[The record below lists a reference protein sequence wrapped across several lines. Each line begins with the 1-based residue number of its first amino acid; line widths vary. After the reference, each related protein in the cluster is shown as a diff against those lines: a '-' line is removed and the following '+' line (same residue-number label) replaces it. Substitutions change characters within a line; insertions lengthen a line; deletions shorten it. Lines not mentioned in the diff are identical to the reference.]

1 MRRRGGAGRRIV
13 VAGAGGFL
21 GKPLVQALRACGANV
36 VPVSRTS
43 RGPDW
48 YVADAG
54 DFDAVRRLF
63 RETRPEIVYHLVSES
78 RGDRD
83 HSVIQASLRND
94 VQASV
99 NLYQAALEFGAE
111 RVIATGSLEEPRG
124 DADSATP
131 GTPYA
136 AAKYT
141 SSIYARMFR
150 STYGVKI
157 ALLRPFMAYGPGQ
170 KPYKV
175 VPATIRA
182 LLKGETAKLGSG
194 TRPVDWVYVDD
205 VIEAFVAAATADG
218 IFGPT
223 IDLGSGVGVTIR
235 ECMVLLAQLIDPRAR
250 LEFGTVPDRGEVR
263 IADTR
268 LATETLG
275 WTARTSLRDGLLKT
289 IESYRKETERERV

>member
-1 MRRRGGAGRRIV
+1 MLSRRV
-13 VAGAGGFL
+13 MVAGASGFL
-21 GKPLVQALRACGANV
+21 GAPLVAALRRTGAEV

-43 RGPDW
+43 RGSDW
-48 YVADAG
+48 YAADMG
-54 DFDAVRRLF
+54 DFEQVGALF
-63 RETRPEIVYHLVSES
+63 RATRPEIVYHLVSES

-83 HSVIQASLRND
+83 PSVIQASLRND
-94 VQASV
+94 VLASV
-99 NLYQAALEFGAE
+99 NLYQAAHEFGAE

-124 DADSATP
+124 EADGATP

-157 ALLRPFMAYGPGQ
+157 ALLRPYMTYGPGQ

-182 LLKGETAKLGSG
+182 LLRGETAKLGSG
-194 TRPVDWVYVDD
+194 TRAVDWVYVDD
-205 VIEAFVAAATADG
+205 VIEAFVAAATADD
-218 IFGPT
+218 IFGAT
-223 IDLGSGVGVTIR
+223 IDLGAGVGVTIR
-235 ECMVLLAQLIDPRAR
+235 DCMLLLAGLIGPEAR
-250 LEFGTVPDRGEVR
+250 LEFGAVPDRGEVR

-268 LATETLG
+268 LAADRLG
-275 WTARTSLRDGLLKT
+275 WTARTSLREGLVRT
-289 IESYRKETERERV
+289 IQSCREDSAR

>member
-1 MRRRGGAGRRIV
+1 VLSRRVI
-13 VAGAGGFL
+13 VAGASGFL
-21 GKPLVQALRACGANV
+21 GAPLVQALRRGGAQV
-36 VPVSRTS
+36 VPLSRTS
-43 RGPDW
+43 RGSDW
-48 YVADAG
+48 YAADVAD
-54 DFDAVRRLF
+54 FEQVRSLF
-63 RETRPEIVYHLVSES
+63 RETRPDIVYHLVSES

-83 HSVIQASLRND
+83 LSVIQASLRND
-94 VQASV
+94 VLSSV
-99 NLYQAALEFGAE
+99 NIYQAALEFGVE

-124 DADSATP
+124 EADGATP

-157 ALLRPFMAYGPGQ
+157 ALLRPYMTYGPGQ

-194 TRPVDWVYVDD
+194 TRAVDWVYVAD
-205 VIEAFVAAATADG
+205 VVDAFVAAATADD

-235 ECMVLLAQLIDPRAR
+235 DCMLLLADLIGPEAR
-250 LEFGTVPDRGEVR
+250 LEFGAVPDRGEVR

-268 LATETLG
+268 VAREKLG
-275 WTARTSLRDGLLKT
+275 WTARTSLRDGLQRT
-289 IESYRKETERERV
+289 IQSYGKEVDSLG